1 MFDKKR
7 LEAELV
13 LQNIGKAEFAKS
25 LGIDTSTLYKK
36 MNGKSDWSLS
46 EICRTGEVLG
56 KDKIEAIFFANK
68 VS

>member
-13 LQNIGKAEFAKS
+13 LQNISKAEFAKA

-36 MNGKSDWSLS
+36 MNGKSDWTLT
-46 EICRTGEVLG
+46 EIRKTGEILG
-56 KDKIEAIFFANK
+56 KDKINTIFFAEK

>member
-13 LQNIGKAEFAKS
+13 LQNISKAEFAKA

-36 MNGKSDWSLS
+36 MNGNSDWTLT
-46 EICRTGEVLG
+46 EIRKTGEILG
-56 KDKIEAIFFANK
+56 KDKINPIFFAEK

>member
-13 LQNIGKAEFAKS
+13 LQNISKAEFAKA

-36 MNGKSDWSLS
+36 MNGKSDWTLT
-46 EICRTGEVLG
+46 EIRKMGEILG
-56 KDKIEAIFFANK
+56 KDKINPIFFAEK

>member
-46 EICRTGEVLG
+46 EIRRTGEVLG
-56 KDKIEAIFFANK
+56 KDKIEAIFFADK

>member
-13 LQNIGKAEFAKS
+13 LQNISKAEFAKA

-36 MNGKSDWSLS
+36 MNGKSDWTLT
-46 EICRTGEVLG
+46 EIRKTGEILG
-56 KDKIEAIFFANK
+56 KDKMNPIFFAEK

>member
-13 LQNIGKAEFAKS
+13 LQNISKAEFAKA

-36 MNGKSDWSLS
+36 MNGKSDWTLT
-46 EICRTGEVLG
+46 EIRKTGEILG
-56 KDKIEAIFFANK
+56 KDKINPIFFAEK

>member
-1 MFDKKR
+1 MFDKQR

-46 EICRTGEVLG
+46 EIRRTGEVLG

>member
-7 LEAELV
+7 LEAELG
-13 LQNIGKAEFAKS
+13 LQNISKAEFAKA

-36 MNGKSDWSLS
+36 MNGKSDWTLT
-46 EICRTGEVLG
+46 EIRKTGEILG
-56 KDKIEAIFFANK
+56 KDKINPIFFAEK